1 MSITVASILDQVL
14 DPLANSVTP
23 ESAER
28 ILQFR
33 LDSKT
38 RDRIDDLAAKAG
50 EGALSEAER
59 MEYSA
64 FVDAMDLV
72 GVLQAKVRD
81 AMARQAR

>member
-1 MSITVASILDQVL
+1 MSTTVAAILDQVL
-14 DPLANSVTP
+14 DPLTNSLTR
-23 ESAER
+23 ESAEH

-50 EGALSEAER
+50 EGTLSEAER
-59 MEYSA
+59 TEYTG
-64 FVDAMDLV
+64 FVDAIDLV
-72 GVLQAKVRD
+72 GVVQAKVRD